1 MDEVIFEEF
10 KGTGNSEL
18 HLVRELADRRMFPS
32 FDLTRSGT
40 RREELLLHKDE
51 ITRIW
56 MLRKVLADMKLIEAM
71 ETLID
76 RLRKTKSNAEFLMS
90 LGRSDWS

>member
-1 MDEVIFEEF
+1 
-10 KGTGNSEL
+10 
-18 HLVRELADRRMFPS
+18 
-32 FDLTRSGT
+32 
-40 RREELLLHKDE
+40 
-51 ITRIW
+51 

-76 RLRKTKSNAEFLMS
+76 RLKKTKSNAEFLMS